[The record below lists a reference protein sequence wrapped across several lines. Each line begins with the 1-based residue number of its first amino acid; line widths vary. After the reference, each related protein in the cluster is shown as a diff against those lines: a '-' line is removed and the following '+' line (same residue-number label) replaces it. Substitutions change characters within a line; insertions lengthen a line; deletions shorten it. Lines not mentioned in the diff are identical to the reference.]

1 MSIIICVGNQF
12 AFQSKRL
19 ALLGARK
26 EKFLTFRG
34 NFDLFF
40 ADFESSRLDISTNGI
55 YTLYWLFT
63 LI

>member
-26 EKFLTFRG
+26 GKFLTLRG
-34 NFDLFF
+34 NFDLSYAVSNRVDWIYLLMVFILYIGC
-40 ADFESSRLDISTNGI
+40 SR
-55 YTLYWLFT
+55 
-63 LI
+63 

>member
-12 AFQSKRL
+12 AFQSKWL

-26 EKFLTFRG
+26 EKFLTLSG
-34 NFDLFF
+34 NFDLFY
-40 ADFESSRLDISTNGI
+40 ADFESSRLDISINGI